1 MADEGCE
8 GGEDSSS
15 QWLIGATMNI
25 TGSIMINLGTN
36 LMKFGH
42 MEAEKA
48 AEAEKSTA
56 EGSKEPA
63 KKGSWWQVGMGLFV
77 LGNLLNF
84 TSFSFANQSLLAALG
99 SVQFV
104 TNVAFG
110 RLVLKM
116 VISANVIIGTAI
128 IVFANVIIVAFT
140 QGDGDECAPTLSS
153 KDLASLYLETN
164 YIIYLSCC
172 AVAGVASY
180 AGYRILKA
188 RPRPPMNLL
197 GVCYVISSAVIG
209 TQSVTLCKSLSTLIR
224 DSLQGNNQFIYP
236 FTYVVIVGTICT
248 AVFWVKRMSA
258 ALKKFDA
265 LFIIPVLQVFW
276 TSLSIVG
283 GGVYYK
289 EFDQY
294 SMHSLSIFI
303 CCMVAIFIGVY
314 MLAPSGE
321 EGAAI
326 EDDRIKRHREAT
338 MQREDHDITSVGG
351 SVGGASSSSRGS
363 ASSSTARSP
372 RRSTISQSR
381 MRGESWLG
389 SMSMPVL
396 IMAPDEKAV
405 DAKAWGEDGGRFSM
419 MDKDITGLQLAT
431 SEKVRGSENTVAVM

>member
-8 GGEDSSS
+8 GGDDSSS

-25 TGSIMINLGTN
+25 SGSIMINLGTN

-42 MEAEKA
+42 METARAEKA
-48 AEAEKSTA
+48 AAAAAAADARNSTP
-56 EGSKEPA
+56 EGNQPTKA
-63 KKGSWWQVGMGLFV
+63 GGNWWHIGMGLFV

-84 TSFSFANQSLLAALG
+84 ASFSFANQSLLAALG

-110 RLVLKM
+110 RFVLKM
-116 VISANVIIGTAI
+116 VISANIIIGTAI
-128 IVFANVIIVAFT
+128 IVLANVIIVAFT
-140 QGDGDECAPTLSS
+140 QGDGDECGPTLSS
-153 KDLASLYLETN
+153 KDLASLYAETN

-172 AVAGVASY
+172 AVAGLASY
-180 AGYRILKA
+180 AGYRVLKA

-224 DSLQGNNQFIYP
+224 DSLQGNNQFVYP
-236 FTYVVIVGTICT
+236 FTYVVIVATICT

-289 EFDQY
+289 EFDRY
-294 SMHSLSIFI
+294 TLVHLCTHTLFTVHSYTMHSYTVHSYTMHSYTMHSYTMHSYTMHSYTMHSYTMHSYTIHSYTMHSYTIHSYTMHSYTMHSYTMHSYTIHNALYSYTILI
-303 CCMVAIFIGVY
+303 HY
-314 MLAPSGE
+314 
-321 EGAAI
+321 
-326 EDDRIKRHREAT
+326 RHR
-338 MQREDHDITSVGG
+338 
-351 SVGGASSSSRGS
+351 
-363 ASSSTARSP
+363 
-372 RRSTISQSR
+372 
-381 MRGESWLG
+381 
-389 SMSMPVL
+389 
-396 IMAPDEKAV
+396 
-405 DAKAWGEDGGRFSM
+405 
-419 MDKDITGLQLAT
+419 
-431 SEKVRGSENTVAVM
+431 